1 MPHEC
6 GAGHAGTHI
15 DEEFEMNDLDD
26 LDGGADDGERLTTQL
41 SARVLRPGSGSQAA
55 RIHLSYD
62 PRDPYAIVMAIRV
75 SGNEGVR
82 WMFSRDLLAEGTRCS
97 SGMGDVTVEPC
108 LKVPSVLLHVT
119 LRNDVS
125 SAVMEMRLAPIKE
138 FIRSTYELV
147 PAGWEGKFL
156 KVDDDVR
163 AIAS

>member
-6 GAGHAGTHI
+6 GSRDAGTHV
-15 DEEFEMNDLDD
+15 DEEVEMND

-41 SARVLRPGSGSQAA
+41 SARVLRPGSGSLAA
-55 RIHLSYD
+55 RIHLSYG
-62 PRDPYAIVMAIRV
+62 PGDPYAVVMVIRV
-75 SGNEGVR
+75 PGNAEVR
-82 WMFSRDLLAEGTRCS
+82 WMFSRDLLAEGIRCS
-97 SGMGDVTVEPC
+97 SGMGDVTVAPC
-108 LKVPSVLLHVT
+108 PEVPSDLLHMT

-138 FIRSTYELV
+138 FLRSTYELV
-147 PAGWEGKFL
+147 PAGWEGVFL

>member
-1 MPHEC
+1 MPHQC
-6 GAGHAGTHI
+6 GSRHAGTHI
-15 DEEFEMNDLDD
+15 DEEFEMSD
-26 LDGGADDGERLTTQL
+26 LDGGADEGERLATQL
-41 SARVLRPGSGSQAA
+41 SARVLRPGSGSLAA

-62 PRDPYAIVMAIRV
+62 PRDPYAVVMVIRV
-75 SGNEGVR
+75 TGNDEVR

-108 LKVPSVLLHVT
+108 PEGPSALLHMT

-125 SAVMEMRLAPIKE
+125 SAVMEMRLEPIKE
-138 FIRSTYELV
+138 FLGSTYELV
-147 PAGWEGKFL
+147 PVGWEGMFL

>member
-6 GAGHAGTHI
+6 GSRDAGTHV
-15 DEEFEMNDLDD
+15 DEEVEMND

-41 SARVLRPGSGSQAA
+41 SARVLRPGSGSLAA
-55 RIHLSYD
+55 RIHLSYG
-62 PRDPYAIVMAIRV
+62 PGDPYAVVMVIRV
-75 SGNEGVR
+75 PGNAEVR
-82 WMFSRDLLAEGTRCS
+82 WMFSRDLLAEGIRCS
-97 SGMGDVTVEPC
+97 SGMGDVTVTPC
-108 LKVPSVLLHVT
+108 PEVPSDLLHMT

-138 FIRSTYELV
+138 FLRSTYELV
-147 PAGWEGKFL
+147 PAGWEGVFL